1 MNIALF
7 SPGRWTFAN
16 MALIT
21 ISGFPCSGKTRRA
34 EQLKNALEAC
44 LQSPE
49 YTGPALKVVVLSD
62 DKLNISRDAYK
73 GLLNI

>member
-1 MNIALF
+1 M
-7 SPGRWTFAN
+7 T

-34 EQLKNALEAC
+34 EQLKNALEAR
-44 LQSPE
+44 LQSPQ

-73 GLLNI
+73 GLLNM